1 MNDVFNIL
9 NCCLKFS
16 KSTYNQALSS
26 DTNKYLCF
34 TKKFEEYVYGLTH
47 IDGTRVVNSLR
58 KTGFVG
64 LVWGLKNLLSYYNL
78 LKQNNYENMGCV
90 LLNKLLQDHLETF
103 LVLLDQDVVTTIILL
118 QKNLKLLTKT
128 SCSSPCEW
136 FSIW

>member
-1 MNDVFNIL
+1 MNDAFDIL
-9 NCCLKFS
+9 NCRSKFS

-26 DTNKYLCF
+26 DTYNKYLCF

-58 KTGFVG
+58 KTEFVG

-78 LKQNNYENMGCV
+78 LKQNKYENMGYA
-90 LLNKLLQDHLETF
+90 LSYKLSQDHTWRLF

-118 QKNLKLLTKT
+118 QNNLKLLTKN
-128 SCSSPCEW
+128 
-136 FSIW
+136 FLSITM